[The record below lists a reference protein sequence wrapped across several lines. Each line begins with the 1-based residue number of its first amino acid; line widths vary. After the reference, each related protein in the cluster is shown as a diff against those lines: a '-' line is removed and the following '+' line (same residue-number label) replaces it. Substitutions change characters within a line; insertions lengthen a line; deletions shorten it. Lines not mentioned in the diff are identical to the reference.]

1 MWKATSRVSYFC
13 LGWLMLA
20 LGVIGA
26 FVPLMPTT
34 IFVILASWFFARSS
48 PRLAAWLVDH
58 PRFGATLRAWHGTG
72 AVPRQAKVMACIGM
86 TVGFVLFWIG
96 AHPGFWLAAIVA
108 ALMLASALYVVT
120 RPAPIESSSE
130 ARRGKRLCT

>member
-1 MWKATSRVSYFC
+1 
-13 LGWLMLA
+13 
-20 LGVIGA
+20 
-26 FVPLMPTT
+26 
-34 IFVILASWFFARSS
+34 
-48 PRLAAWLVDH
+48 
-58 PRFGATLRAWHGTG
+58 
-72 AVPRQAKVMACIGM
+72 MACIGM